1 MLIDQLI
8 GDLLLRHN
16 CVVVPSFGGF
26 VAKQTSAVLDASTGT
41 MLPPRKS
48 LLFNKQLINN
58 DGLLIA
64 SFAKETGKS
73 YDEAAEE
80 IHQQVQN
87 WHISLHA
94 GERITIDKV
103 GYLFLDQEKNVG
115 FEQDRYF
122 NLLLQ
127 SYGLGK
133 VHFITE
139 EDIQIVSKPA
149 PVEKVVEKT
158 EIRIN
163 PFEKAAPQAAE
174 VPIIELIPEGIEI
187 PQYEENEARIVPVHA
202 KRSTTKLWRYA
213 AAAALIPI
221 AFYSYWIPMET
232 KVLESGVF
240 AFSDFNPF
248 HKENPGTY
256 KRKQLTFKL
265 DAAKPK
271 TVSVSDEVSGLS
283 EDVAVWSYPF
293 DENLYMPVR
302 IRENASAATVQTPA
316 VQAETTAVP
325 VEKTSAPAEKAKP
338 AAKGNYHLIANCFG
352 SAENAEKFVS
362 YLRSKGFNAYVV
374 DVNKGLHRVS
384 AGNADNS
391 AALQSTQEKLDA
403 IQVSGSWVLKN

>member
-1 MLIDQLI
+1 M
-8 GDLLLRHN
+8 LRHN

-149 PVEKVVEKT
+149 PAEKVAEKT

-163 PFEKAAPQAAE
+163 PFEKAVPQAAE
-174 VPIIELIPEGIEI
+174 APIIELIPEEGIEI
-187 PQYEENEARIVPVHA
+187 PQYEESKTRIVPVPA
-202 KRSTTKLWRYA
+202 KRSTTKIWRYA

-248 HKENPGTY
+248 HQENPGTY
-256 KRKQLTFKL
+256 KRKELTFKL

-271 TVSVSDEVSGLS
+271 TVSVRDEVSGLS

-293 DENLYMPVR
+293 DENLYMPVH
-302 IRENASAATVQTPA
+302 IREKTNAEAVQTPD
-316 VQAETTAVP
+316 VQAETTAVR
-325 VEKTSAPAEKAKP
+325 VEKISAPAEKAST

-352 SAENAEKFVS
+352 SAENAGKFVS
-362 YLRSKGFNAYVV
+362 HLKSKGFDAYVV
-374 DVNKGLHRVS
+374 DINKGLHRVS

-403 IQVSGSWVLKN
+403 IDVSGSWVLKK